1 MKRQAVFCTALLCA
15 AVLLTGC
22 GAQDESA
29 GQGTDSSGVEQ
40 IAADGVVKM
49 DSGAGT
55 EETEDRAGEE
65 PSEILAGAET
75 DEATGEVSG
84 STQDSGEI
92 PAGSEVIPAE
102 GTDPEEAAPPPEYL
116 IQNFPIIYQMPELPT
131 GCEVTA
137 LTMAMNYY
145 GCAADKVEMASR
157 YLPVASANLYYGAD
171 GRQYGTDL
179 RQYFVGDPASDHG
192 IICGTGAIIT
202 AADGF
207 FSANGIP
214 MQAVD
219 MTGAAPEELYAL
231 VSQDTPVL
239 VWVTIGMEDRRETQ
253 GWYTETGDYVDWS
266 TNDHGAVLI
275 GYTETTVT
283 IGDPISGQV
292 EYDRQQ
298 FESVFASRG
307 NQCVIL
313 EEE

>member
-1 MKRQAVFCTALLCA
+1 MVLLCA
-15 AVLLTGC
+15 AVLLPGC

-29 GQGTDSSGVEQ
+29 GQGTASSGVEQ

-65 PSEILAGAET
+65 PSEKLAGAET

-131 GCEVTA
+131 GC
-137 LTMAMNYY
+137 
-145 GCAADKVEMASR
+145 
-157 YLPVASANLYYGAD
+157 
-171 GRQYGTDL
+171 
-179 RQYFVGDPASDHG
+179 
-192 IICGTGAIIT
+192 
-202 AADGF
+202 
-207 FSANGIP
+207 
-214 MQAVD
+214 
-219 MTGAAPEELYAL
+219 
-231 VSQDTPVL
+231 
-239 VWVTIGMEDRRETQ
+239 
-253 GWYTETGDYVDWS
+253 
-266 TNDHGAVLI
+266 
-275 GYTETTVT
+275 
-283 IGDPISGQV
+283 GDPISGQV

>member
-1 MKRQAVFCTALLCA
+1 
-15 AVLLTGC
+15 
-22 GAQDESA
+22 
-29 GQGTDSSGVEQ
+29 
-40 IAADGVVKM
+40 M
-49 DSGAGT
+49 DSGAAT
-55 EETEDRAGEE
+55 EKTENGEE
-65 PSEILAGAET
+65 GETSEILAGAET
-75 DEATGEVSG
+75 DEATGEVPG

-202 AADGF
+202 AADVFFRPTGF
-207 FSANGIP
+207 P
-214 MQAVD
+214 C
-219 MTGAAPEELYAL
+219 
-231 VSQDTPVL
+231 
-239 VWVTIGMEDRRETQ
+239 RR
-253 GWYTETGDYVDWS
+253 W
-266 TNDHGAVLI
+266 I
-275 GYTETTVT
+275 
-283 IGDPISGQV
+283 
-292 EYDRQQ
+292 
-298 FESVFASRG
+298 
-307 NQCVIL
+307 
-313 EEE
+313 

>member
-1 MKRQAVFCTALLCA
+1 MARI
-15 AVLLTGC
+15 C
-22 GAQDESA
+22 GS
-29 GQGTDSSGVEQ
+29 
-40 IAADGVVKM
+40 IL
-49 DSGAGT
+49 
-55 EETEDRAGEE
+55 
-65 PSEILAGAET
+65 SEIRHRIMESYAERVRSLLLQT
-75 DEATGEVSG
+75 V
-84 STQDSGEI
+84 
-92 PAGSEVIPAE
+92 
-102 GTDPEEAAPPPEYL
+102 
-116 IQNFPIIYQMPELPT
+116 
-131 GCEVTA
+131 
-137 LTMAMNYY
+137 
-145 GCAADKVEMASR
+145 
-157 YLPVASANLYYGAD
+157 
-171 GRQYGTDL
+171 
-179 RQYFVGDPASDHG
+179 
-192 IICGTGAIIT
+192 
-202 AADGF
+202 F